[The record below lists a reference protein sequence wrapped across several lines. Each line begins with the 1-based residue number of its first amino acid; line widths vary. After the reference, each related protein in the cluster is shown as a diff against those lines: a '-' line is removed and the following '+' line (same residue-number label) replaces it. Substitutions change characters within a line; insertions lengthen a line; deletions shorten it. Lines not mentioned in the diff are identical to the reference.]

1 MGCAIEIW
9 GLAVITSFAQGSLA
23 ERLSTFHEE
32 VFLDF
37 AYTTAHMHTHTHTHT
52 HTQHRFGIL
61 SAFLTLPSS
70 SLSQPVVTYFN
81 LCVFAR
87 RPCEPSWAQLHV
99 GRSLG
104 WEETGGEDRGVGR

>member
-37 AYTTAHMHTHTHTHT
+37 AYTTAHMHTHAHTHT
-52 HTQHRFGIL
+52 HTAPL
-61 SAFLTLPSS
+61 WY
-70 SLSQPVVTYFN
+70 SLSFLNSSFIILITACSY
-81 LCVFAR
+81 VF
-87 RPCEPSWAQLHV
+87 
-99 GRSLG
+99 
-104 WEETGGEDRGVGR
+104 